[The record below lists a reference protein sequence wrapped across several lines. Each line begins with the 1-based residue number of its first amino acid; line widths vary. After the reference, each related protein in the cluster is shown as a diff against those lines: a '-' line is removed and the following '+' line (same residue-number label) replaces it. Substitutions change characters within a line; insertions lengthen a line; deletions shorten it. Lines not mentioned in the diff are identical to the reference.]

1 MEGDFHHV
9 TTAIMDLTTLMRSH
23 NQAGEMKRKRREEKR
38 SSTLILFVRP
48 FFLFSSRLSLLLLDF
63 RYIMNVVIYF
73 YYPSSSSET
82 RDVLAFL
89 GLRKSQAQNPP
100 RSFVYLYICV
110 MCYVLCMYMLA
121 IMQFIVQL

>member
-73 YYPSSSSET
+73 
-82 RDVLAFL
+82 
-89 GLRKSQAQNPP
+89 
-100 RSFVYLYICV
+100 
-110 MCYVLCMYMLA
+110 
-121 IMQFIVQL
+121 